1 MKEIINPKFAA
12 FKARCVE
19 FFKERLKP
27 IGYTDYTCDDLT
39 QTFAGNATPFFHFAV
54 SRICPRTGRN
64 IWALFMD
71 YCPTDKKP
79 AMLYENFESLSDIPS
94 EYGDLTHPDMPAQPP
109 QFVYGNFSRLGDAL
123 NSMLKGC
130 SIDLRKPIELYY

>member
-1 MKEIINPKFAA
+1 MNINPQFAA
-12 FKARCVE
+12 FKARCKA
-19 FFKERLKP
+19 FFDEKLKP
-27 IGYTDYTCDDLT
+27 LGYTDYTCDDLT
-39 QTFAGNATPFFHFAV
+39 QTFVGNATPFFNFAV

-94 EYGDLTHPDMPAQPP
+94 EYGDLRHPDMPAQPP
-109 QFVYGNFSRLGDAL
+109 QFVYGIFTRLGDAL

>member
-1 MKEIINPKFAA
+1 MKETINTQFTA
-12 FKARCVE
+12 FKARCE
-19 FFKERLKP
+19 AFFKEKLKP

-39 QTFAGNATPFFHFAV
+39 QTFVGNATPFFNFAV
-54 SRICPRTGRN
+54 SRIDPRTGRK

-94 EYGDLTHPDMPAQPP
+94 EYGDLRHPKMPAQPP
-109 QFVYGNFSRLGDAL
+109 QFVYGIFSRLGDAL

>member
-1 MKEIINPKFAA
+1 MKRQIIFRGKRHALFQLCRVKDRP
-12 FKARCVE
+12 
-19 FFKERLKP
+19 
-27 IGYTDYTCDDLT
+27 
-39 QTFAGNATPFFHFAV
+39 Q
-54 SRICPRTGRN
+54 TGRN

-94 EYGDLTHPDMPAQPP
+94 EYGDLRHPDMPAQPP
-109 QFVYGNFSRLGDAL
+109 QFVYGIFSRLGDAL

>member
-1 MKEIINPKFAA
+1 MKEAINTQFTA
-12 FKARCVE
+12 FKARCE
-19 FFKERLKP
+19 AFFKEKLKP

-39 QTFAGNATPFFHFAV
+39 QTFVGNATPFFNFAV
-54 SRICPRTGRN
+54 SRIDPRTGRN

-94 EYGDLTHPDMPAQPP
+94 EYGDLRHPNMPAQPP
-109 QFVYGNFSRLGDAL
+109 QFVYGIFSRLGDAL

>member
-1 MKEIINPKFAA
+1 MDISDF
-12 FKARCVE
+12 
-19 FFKERLKP
+19 
-27 IGYTDYTCDDLT
+27 TCEDLT
-39 QTFAGNATPFFHFAV
+39 QTFVGNATPFFNFAV

-94 EYGDLTHPDMPAQPP
+94 EYGDLRHPDMPAQPP